1 MNGPFPFLPLL
12 CPLPANPHS
21 FPAPGASASA
31 PESAQAGPHTRW
43 ASGSECRRGQEAPS
57 SPRGKGQRG
66 ARPRRQ
72 LRLLFRQHRL
82 HSEPLKRLHLLR
94 KHLSSCFCML
104 RLVIQKIRARNAFGA
119 FIAQIVNIF
128 GEGRVFASS
137 HSTSSLHS
145 DSYYLG
151 VPPGGPCKDHSW
163 VMPYLILTILF
174 IRPFNK

>member
-1 MNGPFPFLPLL
+1 
-12 CPLPANPHS
+12 
-21 FPAPGASASA
+21 
-31 PESAQAGPHTRW
+31 
-43 ASGSECRRGQEAPS
+43 
-57 SPRGKGQRG
+57 
-66 ARPRRQ
+66 
-72 LRLLFRQHRL
+72 
-82 HSEPLKRLHLLR
+82 
-94 KHLSSCFCML
+94 ML